1 MSQKKYS
8 LLYPD
13 TNAQYRTL
21 SDVTMHDLGMDQICK
36 KLSAKEREQNY
47 IQNDDGAFVC
57 RSGGD
62 TVPLRYFVGL
72 SFNRKKCVMYL
83 MEILERISFLREYGS
98 FNREYD
104 ESACIWDLLHRLDEL
119 NDYIKCVD
127 ALHTCL
133 AASDIHSA
141 GFLGLKAYVEKIYA
155 DNGFAELKKDISELK
170 MDTSQLKSIT
180 VGINLN
186 DRFEADGI
194 GLISV
199 NSKYFTKSGI
209 LGNFYDHI
217 ASRDRINED
226 TIWKKNFK
234 FQPFDV
240 NADAV
245 ISTPM
250 QKVMDTA
257 VMRSE
262 SRGGIV
268 KLPEGDQA
276 KDVTRYTDRIV
287 NHMISHMV
295 KRVREVLNKY
305 VSITITDMT
314 DLIPELL
321 YYIKWRSTFKIAGT
335 GFTFAKAS
343 VYKAGENESDPYMMQ
358 ARGFTI

>member
-1 MSQKKYS
+1 
-8 LLYPD
+8 
-13 TNAQYRTL
+13 
-21 SDVTMHDLGMDQICK
+21 
-36 KLSAKEREQNY
+36 
-47 IQNDDGAFVC
+47 
-57 RSGGD
+57 
-62 TVPLRYFVGL
+62 
-72 SFNRKKCVMYL
+72 
-83 MEILERISFLREYGS
+83 
-98 FNREYD
+98 
-104 ESACIWDLLHRLDEL
+104 
-119 NDYIKCVD
+119 
-127 ALHTCL
+127 
-133 AASDIHSA
+133 
-141 GFLGLKAYVEKIYA
+141 
-155 DNGFAELKKDISELK
+155 

-217 ASRDRINED
+217 ASKDRINED

-287 NHMISHMV
+287 NHMISPYGEKSQRSTEQICFYYHY
-295 KRVREVLNKY
+295 RHDRLD
-305 VSITITDMT
+305 SGAA
-314 DLIPELL
+314 LL
-321 YYIKWRSTFKIAGT
+321 YQMGGVHPKIAGT
-335 GFTFAKAS
+335 GL
-343 VYKAGENESDPYMMQ
+343 YLC
-358 ARGFTI
+358 

>member
-1 MSQKKYS
+1 
-8 LLYPD
+8 
-13 TNAQYRTL
+13 
-21 SDVTMHDLGMDQICK
+21 
-36 KLSAKEREQNY
+36 
-47 IQNDDGAFVC
+47 
-57 RSGGD
+57 
-62 TVPLRYFVGL
+62 
-72 SFNRKKCVMYL
+72 
-83 MEILERISFLREYGS
+83 
-98 FNREYD
+98 
-104 ESACIWDLLHRLDEL
+104 
-119 NDYIKCVD
+119 
-127 ALHTCL
+127 
-133 AASDIHSA
+133 
-141 GFLGLKAYVEKIYA
+141 
-155 DNGFAELKKDISELK
+155 

-217 ASRDRINED
+217 ASKDRINED
-226 TIWKKNFK
+226 TVWKKNFK

-240 NADAV
+240 NSDAV

-305 VSITITDMT
+305 VSITTVSYT
-314 DLIPELL
+314 HLTLPTNS
-321 YYIKWRSTFKIAGT
+321 R
-335 GFTFAKAS
+335 
-343 VYKAGENESDPYMMQ
+343 V
-358 ARGFTI
+358 

>member
-47 IQNDDGAFVC
+47 IQNVMARMYADPAVTQYRCDIFEDVLQQKKMRDD
-57 RSGGD
+57 
-62 TVPLRYFVGL
+62 
-72 SFNRKKCVMYL
+72 L

-104 ESACIWDLLHRLDEL
+104 ENACIWDLLHRLDEL

-127 ALHTCL
+127 AIHTCL

-186 DRFEADGI
+186 DRFEDGRNRSDI
-194 GLISV
+194 CKQQI
-199 NSKYFTKSGI
+199 
-209 LGNFYDHI
+209 FY
-217 ASRDRINED
+217 
-226 TIWKKNFK
+226 
-234 FQPFDV
+234 Q
-240 NADAV
+240 
-245 ISTPM
+245 
-250 QKVMDTA
+250 
-257 VMRSE
+257 
-262 SRGGIV
+262 
-268 KLPEGDQA
+268 
-276 KDVTRYTDRIV
+276 
-287 NHMISHMV
+287 
-295 KRVREVLNKY
+295 VRNPGQFL
-305 VSITITDMT
+305 
-314 DLIPELL
+314 
-321 YYIKWRSTFKIAGT
+321 
-335 GFTFAKAS
+335 
-343 VYKAGENESDPYMMQ
+343 
-358 ARGFTI
+358 